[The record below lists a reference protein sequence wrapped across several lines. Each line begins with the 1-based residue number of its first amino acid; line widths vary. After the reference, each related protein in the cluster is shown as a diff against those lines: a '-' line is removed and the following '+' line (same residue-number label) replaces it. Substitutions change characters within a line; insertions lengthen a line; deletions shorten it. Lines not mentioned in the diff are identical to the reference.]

1 VYSKDAI
8 KIYALGAVMLL
19 VTGFVFWD
27 HAAPEW
33 QGYQRDF
40 RAMVAKKFGAAR
52 TEQIPEG
59 LQQVWAPELD
69 RVDRCTTCHQ
79 GIEWKGLEGAP
90 NPFKSHP
97 QEILKTHPIN
107 QFGCASCHGGQG
119 YATDVDAA
127 HGRVEHWEEPLLGKR
142 LSDLYLVKDRK
153 ALMQINCNLCHRY
166 ERETAGANFI
176 NEAKKIVQEKNCRA
190 CHTINGRGGV
200 IGPDLTFEGDKS
212 PEQYDYGRVA
222 GVKSEFAW
230 HVAHFQKPK
239 AMSPDTVMPDFNFSS
254 REAQALS
261 LLVMSWKRTKIPT
274 RYIPGA
280 TPKDRP
286 TEAELEKERQMLA
299 GEGAF
304 FVKKGCFICHSV
316 NSLGIDTA
324 AKIGPD
330 LSDAVT
336 DVQSRFGRTLEDFL
350 KNPTGTMSVVLSTQI
365 QLTDEEKREAI
376 ERLKIA
382 YQRKQE
388 QQAQAQKG
396 GQQGLQKT
404 EQKAQPKR

>member
-1 VYSKDAI
+1 MYSKDAI
-8 KIYALGAVMLL
+8 KIYLLGAVMLF

-40 RAMVAKKFGAAR
+40 RAMVTKKFGATRA
-52 TEQIPEG
+52 EQVPGG
-59 LQQVWAPELD
+59 LQQVWAPELG

-79 GIEWKGLEGAP
+79 GVEWKGLEGAP

-97 QEILKTHPIN
+97 QEILKSHPID
-107 QFGCASCHGGQG
+107 QFGCSSCHGGQG
-119 YATDVDAA
+119 YATEVRAA

-153 ALMQINCNLCHRY
+153 ALMQINCNGCHRY
-166 ERETAGANFI
+166 DRETKGADFI

-212 PEQYDYGRVA
+212 PEQFDYGRVG
-222 GVKSEFAW
+222 GVKSAFAW
-230 HVAHFQKPK
+230 HVAHFQNPR
-239 AMSPDTVMPDFNFSS
+239 ALAPDSIMPDFNFSS
-254 REAQALS
+254 REAQALA
-261 LLVMSWKRTKIPT
+261 LLVMSWKRASPPT
-274 RYIPGA
+274 RFIPGA

-330 LSDAVT
+330 LSDAVA

-365 QLTDEEKREAI
+365 QLTDEEKREAV
-376 ERLKIA
+376 EKLKTA

-388 QQAQAQKG
+388 QHQ
-396 GQQGLQKT
+396 T
-404 EQKAQPKR
+404 QKAGQPPQTKR

>member
-1 VYSKDAI
+1 
-8 KIYALGAVMLL
+8 
-19 VTGFVFWD
+19 
-27 HAAPEW
+27 
-33 QGYQRDF
+33 
-40 RAMVAKKFGAAR
+40 
-52 TEQIPEG
+52 
-59 LQQVWAPELD
+59 
-69 RVDRCTTCHQ
+69 
-79 GIEWKGLEGAP
+79 
-90 NPFKSHP
+90 
-97 QEILKTHPIN
+97 
-107 QFGCASCHGGQG
+107 
-119 YATDVDAA
+119 
-127 HGRVEHWEEPLLGKR
+127 
-142 LSDLYLVKDRK
+142 
-153 ALMQINCNLCHRY
+153 MQLNCNLCHRY
-166 ERETAGANFI
+166 DRETAGADFI
-176 NEAKKIVQEKNCRA
+176 NEAKKITQEKNCRA
-190 CHTINGRGGV
+190 CHTINGRGGL
-200 IGPDLTFEGDKS
+200 IGPDLTLVGDKS
-212 PEQYDYGRVA
+212 PEQYDYGRIS
-222 GVKSEFAW
+222 GVKSAFAW

-261 LLVMSWKRTKIPT
+261 LLVMSWKRTTIPT

-350 KNPTGTMSVVLSTQI
+350 MAPTGTMSVVLSTQI

-376 ERLKIA
+376 EKLKIA

-396 GQQGLQKT
+396 GQQDSQKT
-404 EQKAQPKR
+404 EQKAQPKK